1 MSKHAALPAPVASF
15 LLTIPQ
21 GHAARR
27 LLSYAAALPL
37 SSPDAQLLAVVI
49 AIRAAR
55 GGTGRITA
63 AAVRAL
69 RLDDADRA
77 AADLRALDWQLPD
90 LPLDPSADTPA
101 LVTVPAL
108 AVGPD
113 EGHPLPL
120 GKDPRSRVSGWTAR
134 TLAVSPLAGT
144 SPAAQLAAL
153 FLAAHASD
161 HLNGTLPDDLSQP
174 SRDCL
179 PGLMTSGFLAHLG
192 GDRYRLDSSMRNVVG
207 RLPHRADP
215 KDSPPR
221 KGPWKVPRPART
233 TKAEWAQWK
242 QEARPTVRQNAEVVE
257 RCTVCRLPRAQVA
270 AAFTSTRYTGKAPR
284 HVRDAYDAWK
294 AHHPGHGLQAA
305 QATALFRARHRHG
318 PSYGQLCSS
327 LSWPRTLRGIIV
339 QRLLADGWLAEI
351 SSVPWTLRPGDTA
364 AAHGILL
371 QSRAARE

>member
-1 MSKHAALPAPVASF
+1 MSKPAAPSALVASF

-69 RLDDADRA
+69 RLDSADRA
-77 AADLRALDWQLPD
+77 VADLRALGWQLPD
-90 LPLDPSADTPA
+90 LLLDPIADAPVLA
-101 LVTVPAL
+101 TVPAL

-113 EGHPLPL
+113 NHPLPL
-120 GKDPRSRVSGWTAR
+120 GKDPRSRVSGWTTR
-134 TLAVSPLAGT
+134 TLTAPPLMGN

-153 FLAAHASD
+153 FLAAHASA
-161 HLNGTLPDDLSQP
+161 HLNGTLPDDLPQAC
-174 SRDCL
+174 RDRL
-179 PGLMTSGFLAHLG
+179 PDLVTSGFLAHLD
-192 GDRYRLDSSMRNVVG
+192 GDRYRLDSSLQNLVG

-215 KDSPPR
+215 NDSPPR
-221 KGPWKVPRPART
+221 KGPWKVPRSART

-242 QEARPTVRQNAEVVE
+242 QEARPTVRQNAEAVE
-257 RCTVCRLPRAQVA
+257 RCIMCRLPRVQVA

-284 HVRDAYDAWK
+284 HVRDAYQAWQERNR
-294 AHHPGHGLQAA
+294 GHGLQAA
-305 QATALFRARHRHG
+305 QATAMFRARHRHG

-327 LSWPRTLRGIIV
+327 LGWPRMLRGIIV
-339 QRLLADGWLAEI
+339 HQLLADRWLAEI
-351 SSVPWTLRPGDTA
+351 PAVPWTLRPGDTA

-371 QSRAARE
+371 QPRAARE